1 MKRKK
6 SHLMVM
12 ALVTSLLLT
21 ACNNKADKSDI
32 EVKKQVLNVT
42 VSEEIP
48 SLDTVKT
55 TDGTSAH
62 VMQNIFE
69 GLYVLNDQDQPTP
82 AIAKSFKRSEDGK
95 KYTFD
100 LRKDAKWSNGDNV
113 TANDFMFAWKR
124 AINPETAS
132 QYASMLFYVKNAKEI
147 NKGAMSLD
155 ELGVT
160 VINDYKLEVELEQPI
175 PYFLQLLALPIYL
188 PQHESFLKEQG
199 NNYALEPSNLIYNGP
214 FVLEKWK
221 HEQEFQLKKNATYW
235 DQKKVKLDEINF
247 HIVKDTM
254 TAVNLYEAGDLDR
267 VPINSQVVDKYK
279 GNKELHMSSDP
290 GIAMLRFN
298 EKNTA
303 LANKKVR
310 QSISL
315 ALNKDDFVAHF
326 INNGA
331 KPASGLVPVGHV
343 NEETGKDFRKENGDL
358 SLYDLQKAK
367 KIWEA
372 AKKEL
377 GKDQVTI
384 ELLSY
389 DDGTAKKIADYV
401 KDQIEKNLK
410 GATINTKIQPFKQ
423 KLKLETAQDY
433 EISYAGW
440 SPDYADPM
448 TFIDMFESKSP
459 YNQMSYSNP
468 KYDEMV
474 GKAGNELMSD
484 AKKRWETLG
493 KAEKLFLEEDAGLVP
508 LYQTGRLYVMKP
520 NVKGIVKHNISSEYS
535 FKWAYVTEDAEK
547 NKVKCFLVCIR
558 E

>member
-21 ACNNKADKSDI
+21 ACNNKANKSDT
-32 EVKKQVLNVT
+32 EAKKQVLNVT

-48 SLDTVKT
+48 SLDTAKT
-55 TDGTSAH
+55 MDGTSAH

-69 GLYVLNDQDQPTP
+69 GLYVLDDQDQPIP
-82 AIAKSFKRSEDGK
+82 AVAKSFKRSEDGK
-95 KYTFD
+95 KYTFN

-113 TANDFMFAWKR
+113 TAHDFMFAWKR
-124 AINPETAS
+124 AITPETAS

-147 NKGAMSLD
+147 NKGTMPLD
-155 ELGVT
+155 ELGVK

-199 NNYALEPSNLIYNGP
+199 KNYALESSNLIYNGP

-235 DQKKVKLDEINF
+235 DEKKVKLDEINF
-247 HIVKDTM
+247 QIVKDTM
-254 TAVNLYEAGDLDR
+254 TAVNLYEAGNLDR
-267 VPINSQVVDKYK
+267 VPINSQFVDKYK

-298 EKNTA
+298 EKNNA

-315 ALNKDDFVAHF
+315 ALNKEDFVAHF

-358 SLYDLQKAK
+358 SSYDLQNAK
-367 KIWEA
+367 KIWEE

-377 GKDQVTI
+377 GVEQINFEFLTFEQDN
-384 ELLSY
+384 
-389 DDGTAKKIADYV
+389 AKRMAEYIKGDL
-401 KDQIEKNLK
+401 EKNLH
-410 GATINTKIQPFKQ
+410 GLTIQIKQQPFKQ
-423 KLKLETAQDY
+423 KLQLEQTGDY
-433 EISYAGW
+433 DITMANWGPDYKDPISYLELFTTG
-440 SPDYADPM
+440 
-448 TFIDMFESKSP
+448 
-459 YNQMSYSNP
+459 NQNNKMNYSNSRF
-468 KYDEMV
+468 DELIK
-474 GKAGNELMSD
+474 KAKTDFVLEPE
-484 AKKRWETLG
+484 KRWGALLE
-493 KAEKLFLEEDAGLVP
+493 AEQVLLEDAAVAP
-508 LYQTGRLYVMKP
+508 LYHIGSAYVQKDY
-520 NVKGIVKHNISSEYS
+520 VKGIEKHQFGGVYTYKN
-535 FKWAYVTEDAEK
+535 AYIANE
-547 NKVKCFLVCIR
+547 
-558 E
+558 

>member
-21 ACNNKADKSDI
+21 ACNNKENKSDTKA
-32 EVKKQVLNVT
+32 KKQVLNVT

-48 SLDTVKT
+48 SLDTAKT
-55 TDGTSAH
+55 MDGTSAH

-69 GLYVLNDQDQPTP
+69 GLYVLDDQDQPIP
-82 AIAKSFKRSEDGK
+82 AVAKSFKRSEDGK

-113 TANDFMFAWKR
+113 TAHDFMFAWKR
-124 AINPETAS
+124 AITPETAS

-147 NKGAMSLD
+147 NKGTMPLD

-199 NNYALEPSNLIYNGP
+199 KNYALEPSNLLYNGP

-235 DQKKVKLDEINF
+235 DQNKVKLDEINF
-247 HIVKDTM
+247 QIVKDTM
-254 TAVNLYEAGDLDR
+254 TAVNLYEAGNLDR
-267 VPINSQVVDKYK
+267 VPINSQFVDKYK
-279 GNKELHMSSDP
+279 GNKELHMSSDS

-298 EKNTA
+298 EKNNA

-315 ALNKDDFVAHF
+315 ALNREEFVAHF

-331 KPASGLVPVGHV
+331 KPASELVPAGHI
-343 NEETGKDFRKENGDL
+343 NEETGKDFRKESGNL
-358 SLYDLQKAK
+358 SSYDLQNAK
-367 KIWEA
+367 KIWDE

-377 GKDQVTI
+377 GVEQVKLEFLTFEQDNAKRMAEYIKGDLEKTLQGLTI
-384 ELLSY
+384 
-389 DDGTAKKIADYV
+389 
-401 KDQIEKNLK
+401 QIKQ
-410 GATINTKIQPFKQ
+410 QPFKQ
-423 KLKLETAQDY
+423 KLQLEQTGDY
-433 EISYAGW
+433 DISMANWGPDYKDPISYLELFTTGNLNNK
-440 SPDYADPM
+440 M
-448 TFIDMFESKSP
+448 
-459 YNQMSYSNP
+459 NYSNLH
-468 KYDEMV
+468 YDELIK
-474 GKAGNELMSD
+474 KAKTDFVLEPE
-484 AKKRWETLG
+484 KRWGALLE
-493 KAEKLFLEEDAGLVP
+493 AEQVLLEDAAVAP
-508 LYQTGRLYVMKP
+508 LYHIGSAYVQKDY
-520 NVKGIVKHNISSEYS
+520 VKGIEKHQFGGIYTYKN
-535 FKWAYVTEDAEK
+535 AYIANE
-547 NKVKCFLVCIR
+547 
-558 E
+558 

>member
-21 ACNNKADKSDI
+21 ACNNKANKSDA
-32 EVKKQVLNVT
+32 EAKKQVLNVT

-48 SLDTVKT
+48 SLDTAKT
-55 TDGTSAH
+55 MDGTSAH

-69 GLYVLNDQDQPTP
+69 GLYVLDDQDQPIP
-82 AIAKSFKRSEDGK
+82 AVAKSFKRSEDGK

-100 LRKDAKWSNGDNV
+100 LRKDAKWSNGDSV

-132 QYASMLFYVKNAKEI
+132 QYAYMLFYVKNAKEI
-147 NKGAMSLD
+147 NKGTVPLA
-155 ELGVT
+155 ELGVK

-199 NNYALEPSNLIYNGP
+199 KNYALEPSNLIYNGP

-235 DQKKVKLDEINF
+235 DEKKVKLDEINF
-247 HIVKDTM
+247 QIVKDTM

-267 VPINSQVVDKYK
+267 VPINSQIVDKYK

-298 EKNTA
+298 EQNNA

-310 QSISL
+310 QAISL
-315 ALNKDDFVAHF
+315 ALNKEDFVAHF

-331 KPASGLVPVGHV
+331 KPASGLVPVGHI
-343 NEETGKDFRKENGDL
+343 NEETGKDFRKENGNL
-358 SLYDLQKAK
+358 SSYDLQNAK
-367 KIWEA
+367 KIWEE

-377 GKDQVTI
+377 GVEQVNLEFLTF
-384 ELLSY
+384 EQ
-389 DDGTAKKIADYV
+389 DNAKRMAEYIKGDL
-401 KDQIEKNLK
+401 EKNLQ
-410 GATINTKIQPFKQ
+410 GLTIQIKQQPFKQ
-423 KLKLETAQDY
+423 KLQLEQTGDY
-433 EISYAGW
+433 DISMANWGPDYKDPISYLELFTT
-440 SPDYADPM
+440 SNPNN
-448 TFIDMFESKSP
+448 K
-459 YNQMSYSNP
+459 MSYSNSR
-468 KYDEMV
+468 YDELIK
-474 GKAGNELMSD
+474 KAKNEIVLD
-484 AKKRWETLG
+484 QEKRWEALQE
-493 KAEKLFLEEDAGLVP
+493 AERILLEDTAIAP
-508 LYQTGRLYVMKP
+508 LYHIGSAYVQKDY
-520 NVKGIVKHNISSEYS
+520 VKGIEKHQFGGVYTYKN
-535 FKWAYVTEDAEK
+535 AYIDK
-547 NKVKCFLVCIR
+547 K
-558 E
+558 

>member
-21 ACNNKADKSDI
+21 ACNNKENKSDK
-32 EVKKQVLNVT
+32 EAKKQVLNVT

-48 SLDTVKT
+48 SLDTAKT
-55 TDGTSAH
+55 MDGTSAH
-62 VMQNIFE
+62 IMQNIFE
-69 GLYVLNDQDQPTP
+69 GLYALDDQDQPIP
-82 AIAKSFKRSEDGK
+82 AVAKSFKRSEDGK
-95 KYTFD
+95 KYTFE

-113 TANDFMFAWKR
+113 TAHDFMFAWKR
-124 AINPETAS
+124 AINRETAS
-132 QYASMLFYVKNAKEI
+132 QYAYMLFYVKNAKEI
-147 NKGAMSLD
+147 NKGTMPLD
-155 ELGVT
+155 ALGVK

-199 NNYALEPSNLIYNGP
+199 KNYALEPSNLIYNGP

-247 HIVKDTM
+247 QIVKDTM
-254 TAVNLYEAGDLDR
+254 TVVNLYEAGDLDR
-267 VPINSQVVDKYK
+267 VPINSQFVGKYK
-279 GNKELHMSSDP
+279 GSKELHMSSEP

-298 EKNTA
+298 EQNNA

-310 QSISL
+310 QSISF
-315 ALNKDDFVAHF
+315 ALNKEDFVAHF

-358 SLYDLQKAK
+358 SSYDLQNAK
-367 KIWEA
+367 KIWAE

-377 GKDQVTI
+377 GVEQVNLEFLTF
-384 ELLSY
+384 EQ
-389 DDGTAKKIADYV
+389 DNAKRMAEYIKGDL
-401 KDQIEKNLK
+401 EKNLQ
-410 GATINTKIQPFKQ
+410 GLTIQIKQQPFKQ
-423 KLKLETAQDY
+423 KLQLEQTGAYDISMANWGPDY
-433 EISYAGW
+433 KDPISYLELFTTGNLNNK
-440 SPDYADPM
+440 M
-448 TFIDMFESKSP
+448 
-459 YNQMSYSNP
+459 NYSNLH
-468 KYDEMV
+468 YDELIK
-474 GKAGNELMSD
+474 KAKTDFVLEPE
-484 AKKRWETLG
+484 KRWGALLE
-493 KAEKLFLEEDAGLVP
+493 AEQVLLEDAAVAP
-508 LYQTGRLYVMKP
+508 LYQVG
-520 NVKGIVKHNISSEYS
+520 S
-535 FKWAYVTEDAEK
+535 AYVQKDYVRGIEK
-547 NKVKCFLVCIR
+547 HQFGGIYTYKNAYIAN

>member
-1 MKRKK
+1 MKLKK

-21 ACNNKADKSDI
+21 ACNNKENKSDA
-32 EVKKQVLNVT
+32 EAKKQVLNVT

-48 SLDTVKT
+48 SLDTAKT
-55 TDGTSAH
+55 MDGTSAH

-69 GLYVLNDQDQPTP
+69 GLYVLDDQDQPIP
-82 AIAKSFKRSEDGK
+82 AVAKSFKRSEDGK

-100 LRKDAKWSNGDNV
+100 LRKDAKWSNGDSV

-124 AINPETAS
+124 AISHETAS

-147 NKGAMSLD
+147 NKGTMPLD
-155 ELGVT
+155 ALGVK

-188 PQHESFLKEQG
+188 PQHESFWKEQG
-199 NNYALEPSNLIYNGP
+199 SNYGLEPNNLIYNGP

-221 HEQEFQLKKNATYW
+221 HEQEFQLKKNDTYW

-267 VPINSQVVDKYK
+267 VPINSQFVDKYK

-298 EKNTA
+298 EKNNT

-315 ALNKDDFVAHF
+315 ALNKEDFVAHF

-331 KPASGLVPVGHV
+331 KPASGLVPVGHI
-343 NEETGKDFRKENGDL
+343 NEKTGKDFRKENGDL
-358 SLYDLQKAK
+358 SSYDLQTAK
-367 KIWEA
+367 KVWEE

-377 GKDQVTI
+377 GVEQVNL
-384 ELLSY
+384 ELLTFEQ
-389 DDGTAKKIADYV
+389 DNAKRMAEFIKGDL
-401 KDQIEKNLK
+401 EKNLQ
-410 GATINTKIQPFKQ
+410 GLTIQIKQQPFKQ
-423 KLKLETAQDY
+423 KLQLEQTGDY
-433 EISYAGW
+433 DITMANWGPDYKDPISYLELFTTGN
-440 SPDYADPM
+440 PNN
-448 TFIDMFESKSP
+448 K
-459 YNQMSYSNP
+459 MSYTNP
-468 KYDEMV
+468 RYDELIK
-474 GKAGNELMSD
+474 KAKNELVLDSE
-484 AKKRWETLG
+484 KRWEVLQE
-493 KAEKLFLEEDAGLVP
+493 AEQVLLEDAAVAP
-508 LYQTGRLYVMKP
+508 LYHIGSAYVQKDY
-520 NVKGIVKHNISSEYS
+520 VKGIEKHQFGGVYTYKN
-535 FKWAYVTEDAEK
+535 AYIT
-547 NKVKCFLVCIR
+547 N
-558 E
+558 

>member
-21 ACNNKADKSDI
+21 ACNNKENKSDK
-32 EVKKQVLNVT
+32 EAKKQVLNVT

-55 TDGTSAH
+55 MDGTSAH

-69 GLYVLNDQDQPTP
+69 GLYVLDDQDQPIP
-82 AIAKSFKRSEDGK
+82 AVAKSFKRSEDGK

-100 LRKDAKWSNGDNV
+100 LRKDAKWSNGDSV

-132 QYASMLFYVKNAKEI
+132 QYAYMLFYVKNAKEI
-147 NKGAMSLD
+147 NKGTVPLA
-155 ELGVT
+155 ELGVK

-199 NNYALEPSNLIYNGP
+199 KNYALEPSNLIYNGP

-235 DQKKVKLDEINF
+235 DEKKVKLDEINF
-247 HIVKDTM
+247 QIVKDTM
-254 TAVNLYEAGDLDR
+254 TAVNLYEAGNLDR
-267 VPINSQVVDKYK
+267 VPINSQFVDKYK
-279 GNKELHMSSDP
+279 GDKELHMSSEP
-290 GIAMLRFN
+290 AIAMLRFN
-298 EKNTA
+298 EKNSA

-310 QSISL
+310 QAISF
-315 ALNKDDFVAHF
+315 ALNKEDFVAHF

-331 KPASGLVPVGHV
+331 KPATGLVPVGHI
-343 NEETGKDFRKENGDL
+343 NEETGKDFREENGNL
-358 SLYDLQKAK
+358 SLYDVQSAK
-367 KIWEA
+367 KIWEE

-377 GKDQVTI
+377 GVEQVNLEFLTF
-384 ELLSY
+384 EQ
-389 DDGTAKKIADYV
+389 DNAKRMAEYIKGDL
-401 KDQIEKNLK
+401 EKNLQ
-410 GATINTKIQPFKQ
+410 GLTIQIKQQPFKQ
-423 KLKLETAQDY
+423 KLQLEQTGDY
-433 EISYAGW
+433 DITMANWGPDYKDPISYLELFTTG
-440 SPDYADPM
+440 
-448 TFIDMFESKSP
+448 
-459 YNQMSYSNP
+459 NQNNKMNYSNRH
-468 KYDEMV
+468 YDELIK
-474 GKAGNELMSD
+474 KAKSD
-484 AKKRWETLG
+484 LVLDQKKRWEALQEAERILLG
-493 KAEKLFLEEDAGLVP
+493 DAAVAP
-508 LYQTGRLYVMKP
+508 LYQMG
-520 NVKGIVKHNISSEYS
+520 S
-535 FKWAYVTEDAEK
+535 AYVQKDYVRGIEK
-547 NKVKCFLVCIR
+547 HQFGGIYTYKNAYIAN

>member
-367 KIWEA
+367 KIWEE

-377 GKDQVTI
+377 GVGEVNLEFLTFEQDNAKRMAEYIKGDLEKYLHGLTI
-384 ELLSY
+384 
-389 DDGTAKKIADYV
+389 
-401 KDQIEKNLK
+401 QIKQ
-410 GATINTKIQPFKQ
+410 QPFKQ
-423 KLKLETAQDY
+423 KLQLEQTGDY
-433 EISYAGW
+433 DITMANWGPDYKGPISYLELFTTGN
-440 SPDYADPM
+440 PNNKM
-448 TFIDMFESKSP
+448 
-459 YNQMSYSNP
+459 NYSNVR
-468 KYDEMV
+468 YDELIK
-474 GKAGNELMSD
+474 KAKTDFVLDRE
-484 AKKRWETLG
+484 KRWEALRE
-493 KAEKLFLEEDAGLVP
+493 AEQVLLEDAAVAP
-508 LYQTGRLYVMKP
+508 LYHIGSAYVQKEY
-520 NVKGIVKHNISSEYS
+520 VKGIEKHQFGGVYTYKN
-535 FKWAYVTEDAEK
+535 AYIANE
-547 NKVKCFLVCIR
+547 
-558 E
+558 

>member
-21 ACNNKADKSDI
+21 ACKNKANKSDT
-32 EVKKQVLNVT
+32 EAKKQVLNVT

-48 SLDTVKT
+48 SLDTAKT
-55 TDGTSAH
+55 MDGTSAH

-69 GLYVLNDQDQPTP
+69 GLYVLNDQDQPIP
-82 AIAKSFKRSEDGK
+82 AVAKSFKRSEDGK

-100 LRKDAKWSNGDNV
+100 LRKDAKWSNGDSV

-124 AINPETAS
+124 AINRETAS
-132 QYASMLFYVKNAKEI
+132 QYAYMLFHVKNAKEI
-147 NKGAMSLD
+147 NKGTMLLD
-155 ELGVT
+155 ELGVK

-235 DQKKVKLDEINF
+235 DEKKVKLDEINF
-247 HIVKDTM
+247 QIVKDTM
-254 TAVNLYEAGDLDR
+254 TAVNLYEAGNLDR
-267 VPINSQVVDKYK
+267 VPINSQFVDKYK

-298 EKNTA
+298 EKNNV

-310 QSISL
+310 QAISF
-315 ALNKDDFVAHF
+315 ALNKEDFVAHF
-326 INNGA
+326 INNGS

-343 NEETGKDFRKENGDL
+343 NEVTGKDFRKENGDL
-358 SLYDLQKAK
+358 SSYDLQNAQ
-367 KIWEA
+367 KIWEE

-377 GKDQVTI
+377 EVEQVNLGFLTF
-384 ELLSY
+384 EQ
-389 DDGTAKKIADYV
+389 DNAKRMAEYIKGDL
-401 KDQIEKNLK
+401 EKNLHGLAIQIK
-410 GATINTKIQPFKQ
+410 QQPFKQ
-423 KLKLETAQDY
+423 KLQLEQTGDY
-433 EISYAGW
+433 DITMANWGPDYKDPISYLELFTTGN
-440 SPDYADPM
+440 PNNKM
-448 TFIDMFESKSP
+448 
-459 YNQMSYSNP
+459 NYSNVH
-468 KYDEMV
+468 YDELIK
-474 GKAGNELMSD
+474 KAKTDFVLDTEN
-484 AKKRWETLG
+484 RWEALRE
-493 KAEKLFLEEDAGLVP
+493 AEQVLLEDAAVAP
-508 LYQTGRLYVMKP
+508 LYHIGSAYVQKDY
-520 NVKGIVKHNISSEYS
+520 VKGIEKHQFGGIYTYKN
-535 FKWAYVTEDAEK
+535 AYIANE
-547 NKVKCFLVCIR
+547 
-558 E
+558 

>member
-21 ACNNKADKSDI
+21 ACNNKANKSDT

-48 SLDTVKT
+48 SLDTAKT
-55 TDGTSAH
+55 MDGTSAH

-69 GLYVLNDQDQPTP
+69 GLYVLNDQDQPIP
-82 AIAKSFKRSEDGK
+82 AVARSFKRSEDGK

-100 LRKDAKWSNGDNV
+100 LRKDAKWSNGDSV
-113 TANDFMFAWKR
+113 TANDFIFAWKR

-132 QYASMLFYVKNAKEI
+132 QYAYMLFYVKNAKEI
-147 NKGAMSLD
+147 NKGTMPLD
-155 ELGVT
+155 ALGVKA
-160 VINDYKLEVELEQPI
+160 INNYTLEVELEQPV

-235 DQKKVKLDEINF
+235 DRKKVKLDEINF

-343 NEETGKDFRKENGDL
+343 NEVTGKDFRKENGDI
-358 SLYDLQKAK
+358 SSYDLQNAK
-367 KIWEA
+367 KLWEE

-377 GKDQVTI
+377 GVEQVNLEFLTF
-384 ELLSY
+384 EQ
-389 DDGTAKKIADYV
+389 DNAKRMAEYIKGDL
-401 KDQIEKNLK
+401 EKNLQ
-410 GATINTKIQPFKQ
+410 GLTIQIKQQPFKQ
-423 KLKLETAQDY
+423 KLQLEQIGDY
-433 EISYAGW
+433 DITMANWGPDYKDPISYLELFTTGN
-440 SPDYADPM
+440 PNNKM
-448 TFIDMFESKSP
+448 
-459 YNQMSYSNP
+459 NYSNVR
-468 KYDEMV
+468 YDELIK
-474 GKAGNELMSD
+474 KAKTDFVLDTEN
-484 AKKRWETLG
+484 RW
-493 KAEKLFLEEDAGLVP
+493 KALREAEQVLLEDAAVAP
-508 LYQTGRLYVMKP
+508 LYHIGSAYVQKDY
-520 NVKGIVKHNISSEYS
+520 VKGIEKHQFGGIYTYKN
-535 FKWAYVTEDAEK
+535 AYIANE
-547 NKVKCFLVCIR
+547 
-558 E
+558 